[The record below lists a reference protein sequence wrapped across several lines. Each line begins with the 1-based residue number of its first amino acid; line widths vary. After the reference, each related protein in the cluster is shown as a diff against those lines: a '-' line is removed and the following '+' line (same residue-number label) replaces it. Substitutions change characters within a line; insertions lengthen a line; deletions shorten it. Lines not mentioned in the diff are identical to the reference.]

1 MKHSAHRQH
10 DHVRPEPPTTAVLED
25 SFWPGQLV
33 LPTSYICWGKSNGTR
48 ARAGLMAFP
57 PCYRSH
63 FSFRYKLGGLLRY
76 AFLFCFVISFHSPA
90 YHFGLA
96 VQRRGITSTARSA
109 APQIWASMMS
119 EPPVGIEPTTVRLR
133 SACSAN
139 WALEAH
145 AKHNHV
151 RADTTP
157 QQARCGRHSATLITK
172 PFDFLGFR
180 TPRDEAM
187 CFIVFLNYHLSGQCN
202 SYTLERH
209 RVSMDLRLH

>member
-1 MKHSAHRQH
+1 LVSANDWRRQGLWRQGICIPAYFAASTGWPYSLRGSNPRPMAHKTIALTTELRELLMKHSAHRQH

-139 WALEAH
+139 
-145 AKHNHV
+145 
-151 RADTTP
+151 
-157 QQARCGRHSATLITK
+157 
-172 PFDFLGFR
+172 
-180 TPRDEAM
+180 
-187 CFIVFLNYHLSGQCN
+187 
-202 SYTLERH
+202 
-209 RVSMDLRLH
+209 